1 MTALDLFVI
10 FLIAVLIVVT
20 IFGATEEIK
29 KCLRDIAGE
38 LHKLNK
44 LLKQ

>member
-20 IFGATEEIK
+20 IFGVTEEIK
-29 KCLRDIAGE
+29 KSLRNIADE